1 MSSMVSLPGVD
12 INTVQGGASQASPL
26 SIAITNNHREVV
38 TSLLARTE
46 LDINLRLGEAGLTA
60 LHVACQAGNTAAI
73 EALCRHPLVSVNERT
88 SNGDT
93 PLMLAIIGGHVEA
106 VRRLVAIEQVNLED
120 LDYRE
125 RLNFD
130 NGHIVHSF
138 LTILG
143 IIDEAKQERLRL
155 TLNILRLGSEAS
167 DSEEAEEA
175 TDGVKDDVRTILHR
189 VERVR
194 ADILAKMFDYDE
206 KKEAVDSM
214 KRKHEKEREG
224 LVSRQ
229 LRECEAMETRH
240 QYQLRVLQKQQAEE
254 RARAER
260 ERLGTKRELEELRDS
275 LASQLLEPA
284 PAPAPDPPCPA
295 CPVCF
300 ESLKPP
306 VRILQCINGHLVCE
320 RCRAQPQIEVSQ
332 RLQCYITGSLLSV
345 TVFRFA
351 PRAENILWDEP
362 RPWSSIYGFSSN
374 MNREW
379 IMRQYCAMC
388 NVKCFINLKSVPKIY
403 HYKIYR
409 LY

>member
-1 MSSMVSLPGVD
+1 MSSLVSLPGVD
-12 INTVQGGASQASPL
+12 INTVQGGTSQASPL

-229 LRECEAMETRH
+229 LRECEALETRH
-240 QYQLRVLQKQQAEE
+240 QYQLRVLQKQQSEE

-284 PAPAPDPPCPA
+284 PAPAPAPAPPCPA

-300 ESLKPP
+300 EVLKPP

-332 RLQCYITGSLLSV
+332 TTAVLHYRVFTHGDCFQVCPTCRKYIVG
-345 TVFRFA
+345 
-351 PRAENILWDEP
+351 RATAMEQHLRILFQHE
-362 RPWSSIYGFSSN
+362 
-374 MNREW
+374 
-379 IMRQYCAMC
+379 
-388 NVKCFINLKSVPKIY
+388 
-403 HYKIYR
+403 
-409 LY
+409 